1 MSRFDLSRLRRGL
14 RPLRLHWYPRLR
26 STNDHAAILRRR
38 GDLFA
43 PALVLSGHQTAGRGR
58 GSNVWW
64 SGAGSLTVTFALPID
79 DRIAPHQVPLI
90 AGLAVRNAAAE
101 ITGDDDIVL
110 KWPNDLLYDQ
120 RKLGGLLCER
130 INKADLIG
138 LGLNVNVNL
147 AHVPPAL
154 RRKMTTLA
162 VIAGGEIDPND
173 ALIRIARHLRETMAR
188 AMDRPF
194 AALLKEYD
202 AHHALIG
209 RQVSVVDGP
218 ANIPRFGRCQGL
230 DSVGRLVLSNRG
242 TLHRIISG
250 QVTMR

>member
-1 MSRFDLSRLRRGL
+1 MSRFDLARLRRGL
-14 RPLRLHWYPRLR
+14 RPLRLHWYPRLG

-43 PALVLSGHQTAGRGR
+43 PALVLTGHQTTGRGR

-101 ITGDDDIVL
+101 ITGDDDIEL

-147 AHVPPAL
+147 TDVPPAL
-154 RRKMTTLA
+154 RRKMATLA
-162 VIAGGEIDPND
+162 GIAGSEIDPND

-188 AMDRPF
+188 VMDRPF

-218 ANIPRFGRCQGL
+218 ANISRFGRCQGL
-230 DSVGRLVLSNRG
+230 DSIGRLVLSNRG